1 MTLLS
6 LKYNII
12 GDTLVLN
19 QFSSQI
25 SMFQRELIEV
35 SVIIIIQT
43 IHTIEGPISL

>member
-25 SMFQRELIEV
+25 SMLKRELIEV
-35 SVIIIIQT
+35 SVIIII
-43 IHTIEGPISL
+43 